1 MYDLLFQITLF
12 LYIGAT
18 VGFLMHLVTLKN
30 GARKAA
36 FAFLGT
42 AFSLHTIIIILRWIE
57 AKHPPLINMH
67 ESLSFFAWAIS
78 AFFMLFQWKE
88 RVKSLGAFVVPIAT
102 FSMVGAAFRSK
113 KIAPLPPSLQ
123 SWWLPIH
130 ATICLISY
138 GVFALAFAIALM
150 YVIQERQIK
159 KKRLGAFF
167 KRLPSLQTLDKM
179 GQLCLKIGFPL
190 LTLGIITGS
199 MWADSAWGSYWS
211 WDPKETWSLITWL
224 LYAALLHQRL
234 AVGWRG
240 RRAAYMTIIAFGVLL
255 FTFLGVNYV
264 LPGLHSYSTWYE

>member
-18 VGFLMHLVTLKN
+18 IGFVMHVATQKR

-36 FAFLGT
+36 FAILGS
-42 AFSLHTIIIILRWIE
+42 AFSLHTVIILLRWIK
-57 AKHPPLINMH
+57 AGHIPLVNMH
-67 ESLSFFAWAIS
+67 ETLSFFAWSIS
-78 AFFMLFQWKE
+78 AFFMIFQWKE

-102 FSMVGAAFRSK
+102 FAMIGAAFYSK
-113 KIAPLPPSLQ
+113 KIAPLPPALQ
-123 SWWLPIH
+123 SWWLPLH
-130 ATICLISY
+130 ATICLIAY
-138 GVFALAFAIALM
+138 GVFALAFAIAVM
-150 YVIQERQIK
+150 YIIQERQIK
-159 KKRLGAFF
+159 KKQLGPFF
-167 KRLPSLQTLDKM
+167 RRLPSLQTLDKL
-179 GQLCLKIGFPL
+179 GQLSLKIGFPL
-190 LTLGIITGS
+190 LTLGIITGAL
-199 MWADSAWGSYWS
+199 WADSAWGSYWS

-255 FTFLGVNYV
+255 FTFIGVNFV